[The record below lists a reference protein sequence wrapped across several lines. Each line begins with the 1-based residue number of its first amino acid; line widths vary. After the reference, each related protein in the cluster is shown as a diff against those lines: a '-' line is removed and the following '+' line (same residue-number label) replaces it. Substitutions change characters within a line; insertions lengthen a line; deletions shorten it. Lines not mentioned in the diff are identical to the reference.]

1 MKYFSELEKKNI
13 RKCLIFHSKW
23 NFLASILETLKSQ
36 AKSIS
41 YTLRILKTKNSS
53 SGLLK

>member
-1 MKYFSELEKKNI
+1 MKYFSELEKKYI

-36 AKSIS
+36 ANSIS